1 MSSDDISI
9 SSRPLMKELNILN
22 VYQISILHLS
32 FIFKVKFPRAIN
44 QVFPLI
50 DHIYLTRFCYSI
62 FKICDFNLKLTHF
75 AIGCRAPTICNKFLT
90 ESEKSYT
97 SIAEFESKVKE
108 KIMNFPDEFLFF

>member
-1 MSSDDISI
+1 MSSDISF

-22 VYQISILHLS
+22 VYQITILHLL

-50 DHIYLTRFCYSI
+50 DPIYLTRFCYSI

-75 AIGCRAPTICNKFLT
+75 AIGCRGPKICNKFLT

-97 SIAEFESKVKE
+97 SIAEFENKVKE
-108 KIMNFPDEFLFF
+108 KIMNFPDAFSFF